1 MSLRIGFPGLQ
12 AKKKLTPYS
21 FGKLSLGA
29 AQFNWT
35 RWLSCQIGSAR
46 NKGSF
51 GLDKAIRRTNAVDKK
66 GLIHN
71 IAEELQES
79 MLGISSKIAAL
90 SAGEA
95 SKLVGT
101 EAEHFIELANLSS
114 PNDPDF
120 VDFIIDVLIRVERA
134 HFRDNSVHSGVVTFY
149 AAALASEMG
158 FEAKGI
164 QRVRTAS
171 VLHDIGKIG
180 VSGDLLSKI
189 GIDRSD
195 KDLIDSHLLISVGL
209 LKGIKW
215 MKNVVE
221 IVKHHHSHPA
231 YDKSFCVDRM
241 GAELYYLAHILRVT
255 DAYDG
260 LTSRRKYKGE
270 AEYERIF
277 DKRAIKV
284 FSKEEALSLLRKG
297 PFNGVVVDALES
309 VIDNGVNYISNINK
323 LFRREEIKFVWPGIE
338 HLIRKNILSADAI
351 PKDEPIKDGFLLS
364 KSPLLWLASTK
375 RSGIKDALDFI
386 GFVKTEVHRL
396 AHEKGLE
403 AKMNVIL
410 ETFCRRG
417 WDDYLGAVYEA
428 LFRAINV
435 GEATKKDLFTP
446 VLTFLSRHA
455 YNVQK
460 LIVALDSLC
469 IDPTK
474 KEDAFYL
481 WLGAKLFS
489 ESTEALPYY
498 GEEAFISAVS
508 RL

>member
-1 MSLRIGFPGLQ
+1 MSLRVGPLSPE
-12 AKKKLTPYS
+12 AKKKLSPYS

-35 RWLSCQIGSAR
+35 RWLSYQIGSAR

-79 MLGISSKIAAL
+79 MLGISGKIAGL

-120 VDFIIDVLIRVERA
+120 VDFIIDVLMRVERA
-134 HFRDNSVHSGVVTFY
+134 HFRDNAVHSGVVTFY

-189 GIDRSD
+189 GIDQSD

-221 IVKHHHSHPA
+221 IVKHHHVHPA
-231 YDKSFCVDRM
+231 YNKGFCVDIM
-241 GAELYYLAHILRVT
+241 GSELYYLAHVLRVT

-270 AEYERIF
+270 AEYERVF

-284 FSKEEALSLLRKG
+284 FSKEEALSLLRNG

-323 LFRREEIKFVWPGIE
+323 LFRSEEIKFVWPGIE
-338 HLIRKNILSADAI
+338 HLIKKSILSTDAAS
-351 PKDEPIKDGFLLS
+351 KDELSKNGFLLL
-364 KSPLLWLASTK
+364 KAPLLWLDCAK
-375 RSGIKDALDFI
+375 RAGFKDGRDFI
-386 GFVKTEVHRL
+386 SSVKSDTHR
-396 AHEKGLE
+396 AARQKRLE
-403 AKMNVIL
+403 PQMNDII
-410 ETFCRRG
+410 ETFRRMG

-428 LFRAINV
+428 LFRAINA
-435 GEATKKDLFTP
+435 GEVTKKDLFTP

-481 WLGAKLFS
+481 WLATKLFS
-489 ESTEALPYY
+489 ESTKTVPFY